1 PPAPRA
7 MRGTSWTKRLTTSAC
22 TCLARKTGVRLRAM
36 FPSCRGARRSTRP
49 GSMKRCVLGNSCKDC
64 PVSVASF
71 YAHHRLSCTSQD
83 RFHACAGRFI
93 MVRIQLSSCSSPHAV
108 ASAILDIR
116 KRLALRPIRM
126 EEATMQAPVDRIDS
140 LSPLPHIRHVEA
152 SRPLLWLA
160 RGWDDLRHNAG
171 PSLAH
176 GFLLAALG
184 WLILFAFSTH
194 IDLVAAAISGFLLV
208 GPVFGA
214 AFYELSRLRAAGK
227 PATFDASLDGATFH
241 ARALVTLGLILAALA
256 IAWVL
261 VSGVL
266 FERAFGGNLPAITES
281 PWRTVLD
288 WDARFYATYLAT
300 GAIFAV
306 VAFVIS
312 AVSAPLIFDGKQN
325 TRTA

>member
-1 PPAPRA
+1 
-7 MRGTSWTKRLTTSAC
+7 
-22 TCLARKTGVRLRAM
+22 
-36 FPSCRGARRSTRP
+36 
-49 GSMKRCVLGNSCKDC
+49 
-64 PVSVASF
+64 
-71 YAHHRLSCTSQD
+71 
-83 RFHACAGRFI
+83 
-93 MVRIQLSSCSSPHAV
+93 
-108 ASAILDIR
+108 
-116 KRLALRPIRM
+116 
-126 EEATMQAPVDRIDS
+126 MQAPVDRIDS

-325 TRTA
+325 TRTAIQTSVRTVALNPAAMSLWALIIAVLVAIGFATFLLGLIVVLPLLGHGTWHAYKDLIE